1 MLPLPPSTVIPLSVI
16 PLAVIPLS
24 VIPANAGISCR
35 KGTLTTARDSSVR
48 WNDGV
53 L

>member
-1 MLPLPPSTVIPLSVI
+1 MQPLPPS
-16 PLAVIPLS
+16 AVIPLS

-35 KGTLTTARDSSVR
+35 EGTLTTARDSSFR